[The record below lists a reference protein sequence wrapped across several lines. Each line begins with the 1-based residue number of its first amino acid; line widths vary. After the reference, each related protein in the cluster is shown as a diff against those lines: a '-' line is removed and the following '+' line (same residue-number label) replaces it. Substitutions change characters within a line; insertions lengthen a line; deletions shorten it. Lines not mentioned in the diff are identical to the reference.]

1 MTLLFKIF
9 GEFKEEEEKMNSRLG
24 WISAKISSESMKIS
38 NILSYVQMINWKYLR
53 AKTTKILNKKKK
65 LYIDVDSNFWAEPQP
80 RSGYDVFLT
89 KDKLNSN
96 IYEKKFTINFVLN
109 ADGLE
114 HFSGSRLF
122 GITMTTV
129 AASRST
135 TTATFRRIAVK
146 WKIFFTLKTFAFAEG
161 NEKCSILP
169 RK

>member
-9 GEFKEEEEKMNSRLG
+9 GEFKEEEEEMNSRLG
-24 WISAKISSESMKIS
+24 WISAKIS